1 MNWYLCGTLELITT
15 LVSTW
20 YKTTGSCVWR
30 QRAKGLRKP
39 IGPSQDFWLE
49 GSQGKLHHSTHGL
62 LMPCRRG
69 RGQHKVGERILSF
82 RNYRRL
88 PLLLMSMPV
97 SFLTPPEYH
106 FLWLILFFRKAD
118 LSQININQHRSLF
131 SIAFWVPLV
140 FATGRIDSLL
150 AFDKKLHKQSLFC
163 SAALH

>member
-1 MNWYLCGTLELITT
+1 MKWYLCGTLELITT

-30 QRAKGLRKP
+30 QRAKGLQMP

-69 RGQHKVGERILSF
+69 RHKVEERVVSF
-82 RNYRRL
+82 QKYRL

-106 FLWLILFFRKAD
+106 FLWLILFFRKAG
-118 LSQININQHRSLF
+118 LSQININQHCSVVYFLLPSEF
-131 SIAFWVPLV
+131 PWCLQLDALIA
-140 FATGRIDSLL
+140 
-150 AFDKKLHKQSLFC
+150 C
-163 SAALH
+163 